1 MGPDEGGA
9 RGSRH
14 VRRRIPIIW
23 VVATGRASFPSPPQ
37 GSSAGWMFRRR
48 WALGG
53 SVVLVVT
60 GLAYSF
66 FWGPVVHHVDAWLTP
81 GDIWGT
87 IRAAHWIGWGDI
99 GNIYTPGTGFITLPG
114 IALLLAPVAMVS
126 SALGLSASLPSYPLT
141 HPAAWLLVG
150 PVEMLLGAVALL
162 ALDALAERFGVGGG
176 RRVLLCAAE
185 AVVLWPVVAL
195 WGHPE
200 DALAMAMGVWALI
213 AAMDG
218 HWARSGWLWGV
229 GIAFQPM
236 LLLLV
241 PLGVALAPGAHRRRL
256 GILVRAALPSA
267 ALVVLPFV
275 GDWSATTRALV
286 DQPTYPSIDH
296 PTPWLALAPVLEKS
310 RRVTSKKAH
319 TIVLHGISRFT
330 VVVSHTRTGEVVAPG
345 PARILALVL
354 AVGIG
359 VWVWRRRPGE
369 VEIVWLGAVALAG
382 WCFFEPVMVP
392 YYLWPALALALV
404 PASLLGSW
412 RASGAI
418 AAALAATWYSYEHLG
433 PWAWWAPLM
442 AMVGAALLMAWPGTS
457 VPAPQPAAP
466 PSVSAPPPTAP
477 TDAYAPPPAVVM
489 NAPAGGVYD

>member
-1 MGPDEGGA
+1 MV
-9 RGSRH
+9 S
-14 VRRRIPIIW
+14 
-23 VVATGRASFPSPPQ
+23 TPSSPQ
-37 GSSAGWMFRRR
+37 GSVGGWIYRRR
-48 WALGG
+48 WALAG
-53 SVVLVVT
+53 SVVLVAT

-87 IRAAHWIGWGDI
+87 LRAAHWIGWGDI

-114 IALLLAPVAMVS
+114 IALALAPVAMVS
-126 SALGLSASLPSYPLT
+126 SALGLSAALPAYPLT

-150 PVEMLLGAVALL
+150 PIEMLLGAVALL
-162 ALDALAERFGVGGG
+162 ALDALAERFGIRGG
-176 RRVLLCAAE
+176 RRVLLCTAE

-200 DALAMAMGVWALI
+200 DALAIAMGVWALI
-213 AAMDG
+213 AVMDG
-218 HWARSGWLWGV
+218 HWARSGWLWGL

-241 PLGVALAPGAHRRRL
+241 PIGVALAPGAHRRRL

-267 ALVVLPFV
+267 ALVVLPLV
-275 GDWSATTRALV
+275 RDWSATTHALV

-319 TIVLHGISRFT
+319 TVVLHGISRFT

-345 PARILALVL
+345 PARVIALVL
-354 AVGIG
+354 AVAIG

-369 VEIVWLGAVALAG
+369 IEVVWLAAVALAG

-404 PASLLGSW
+404 PAVLLGRW
-412 RASGAI
+412 RVAGSM
-418 AAALAATWYSYEHLG
+418 AAVLAATWYSYEHLG

-442 AMVGAALLMAWPGTS
+442 AMVVAALCMAWPGTS
-457 VPAPQPAAP
+457 VLAGPPPATPHAAAPTGSNVPQPAVA
-466 PSVSAPPPTAP
+466 
-477 TDAYAPPPAVVM
+477 M
-489 NAPAGGVYD
+489 NVPVGGVSERRSPADGPPGERGGSRDGRMGP